1 MSFNDY
7 WKKKAARRRKTWVAR
22 DKRYASRHNKL
33 EYIRSEVFSLMD
45 ERNLETYLK
54 PHYTEKNPIVC
65 WNSDKFSFSEASLRE
80 ALISEGA
87 DMTYFKMEQSKM
99 PIHGK
104 SDVKKEEARR
114 DRSGLFPRSLSYSIY
129 CWLEKIYELSSE
141 VETVLLT
148 YKDVTMMINRYSKSN
163 VPFGYY
169 EVIPCHHLAFSAL
182 KLQETTFYTLN
193 IATLLMEM
201 AAEWELRNEEL
212 NYHAKMLKLRSMEAA
227 VCDSIDFELW
237 DEKKIETKVKEYFKK
252 NYSLWE
258 MYQAI
263 LRPWIIGVEKFMEA
277 ITTRDISDGE
287 LEFHYHSSQGFEDF
301 VEQKLR
307 PYLNSQN
314 LGDYRMFVPEHD
326 NRQVIIEY
334 QGWQVSMHCRNFTE
348 VYFYP
353 NVFDPKFIKQS
364 YCNDRLHVYFC
375 KLTISAVAEYLRRIP
390 AINERIDR
398 VVEQIKMKYNELKNK
413 TEQ

>member
-1 MSFNDY
+1 MSFNEY
-7 WKKKAARRRKTWVAR
+7 WKAKSDRRRKAWVA
-22 DKRYASRHNKL
+22 KNKQFAGNHTRL
-33 EYIRSEVFSLMD
+33 DTIRRKVFQDMD
-45 ERNLETYLK
+45 ERKLETYLK

-65 WNSDKFSFSEASLRE
+65 WNNGKFSFSEASLRE

-87 DMTYFKMEQSKM
+87 DMTCFKMEQSKR
-99 PIHGK
+99 PIHGNI
-104 SDVKKEEARR
+104 DVEEEKARR
-114 DRSGLFPRSLSYSIY
+114 GRSDLFPKSVDYTSYL
-129 CWLEKIYELSSE
+129 WLKKIYELSSE

-201 AAEWELRNEEL
+201 AAEWELRNEEFD
-212 NYHAKMLKLRSMEAA
+212 YYAKKLKLRALEAV
-227 VCDSIDFELW
+227 VCDRIDFELW
-237 DEKKIETKVKEYFKK
+237 DDKKIETKVKEYFKK

-277 ITTRDISDGE
+277 ITTRDISDGA

-413 TEQ
+413 TEL

>member
-1 MSFNDY
+1 MSFNEY
-7 WKKKAARRRKTWVAR
+7 WKEKAAKRRKTWLAR

-80 ALISEGA
+80 VLISEGA
-87 DMTYFKMEQSKM
+87 DITYFKMEQSKM

-114 DRSGLFPRSLSYSIY
+114 DRSGLFPRSLTYSIY

-182 KLQETTFYTLN
+182 KLQETTFHTLN

-212 NYHAKMLKLRSMEAA
+212 NYHAKKLKLRSMEAV
-227 VCDSIDFELW
+227 VCNSIDFELW
-237 DEKKIETKVKEYFKK
+237 DDKKIETKVKEYFKK
-252 NYSLWE
+252 DYSLME

-263 LRPWIIGVEKFMEA
+263 LRPWIKSVERFMEA
-277 ITTRDISDGE
+277 IVTRDLSDGA
-287 LEFHYHSSQGFEDF
+287 LEFQYYYDGVKGV

-314 LGDYRMFVPEHD
+314 LGDFHMFIPEHD
-326 NRQVIIEY
+326 NHQVIIEY
-334 QGWQVSMHCRNFTE
+334 QGWQVSMHCSDYR
-348 VYFYP
+348 VVDFYP
-353 NVFDPKFIKQS
+353 NVFDSSFIKQS
-364 YCNDRLHVYFC
+364 FCNDRLHVHFC
-375 KLTISAVAEYLRRIP
+375 VFTISAVAEYLRRMP
-390 AINERIDR
+390 AINEKIDR
-398 VVEQIKMKYNELKNK
+398 VVKLVNMKYNELKNK
-413 TEQ
+413 TEK

>member
-1 MSFNDY
+1 MSFNEY
-7 WKKKAARRRKTWVAR
+7 WKEKAAKRRKTWLAR

-87 DMTYFKMEQSKM
+87 DMTYFKMEQSKK

-104 SDVKKEEARR
+104 SDVEEEKARR
-114 DRSGLFPRSLSYSIY
+114 RSSDLFPGTLDYTIY
-129 CWLEKIYELSSE
+129 LWLEKIYELSSE

-182 KLQETTFYTLN
+182 KLQETTFHTLN

-201 AAEWELRNEEL
+201 ASEWELRNEEL
-212 NYHAKMLKLRSMEAA
+212 NYHAKKLKLRSMEAV
-227 VCDSIDFELW
+227 VCNSIDFELW

-375 KLTISAVAEYLRRIP
+375 KLTISAVAEYLRRMP

>member
-1 MSFNDY
+1 
-7 WKKKAARRRKTWVAR
+7 
-22 DKRYASRHNKL
+22 
-33 EYIRSEVFSLMD
+33 
-45 ERNLETYLK
+45 
-54 PHYTEKNPIVC
+54 
-65 WNSDKFSFSEASLRE
+65 
-80 ALISEGA
+80 
-87 DMTYFKMEQSKM
+87 
-99 PIHGK
+99 
-104 SDVKKEEARR
+104 
-114 DRSGLFPRSLSYSIY
+114 
-129 CWLEKIYELSSE
+129 
-141 VETVLLT
+141 
-148 YKDVTMMINRYSKSN
+148 
-163 VPFGYY
+163 
-169 EVIPCHHLAFSAL
+169 
-182 KLQETTFYTLN
+182 
-193 IATLLMEM
+193 MEM

>member
-33 EYIRSEVFSLMD
+33 EYIRREVFQELD
-45 ERNLETYLK
+45 ERKLETYLK

-65 WNSDKFSFSEASLRE
+65 WKSGKFSFSEASLRE
-80 ALISEGA
+80 ALLNEGA
-87 DMTYFKMEQSKM
+87 DMTCFKMEQSKR

-104 SDVKKEEARR
+104 IDVEEEKARR
-114 DRSGLFPRSLSYSIY
+114 GRSDLFPKSVDYTSYL
-129 CWLEKIYELSSE
+129 WLKKIYELSSE

-277 ITTRDISDGE
+277 ITTRDISDGA

>member
-1 MSFNDY
+1 MSFNEY
-7 WKKKAARRRKTWVAR
+7 WKEKAAKRRKTWVAR

-33 EYIRSEVFSLMD
+33 EYIRREVFQELD
-45 ERNLETYLK
+45 ERKLETYLK

-65 WNSDKFSFSEASLRE
+65 WKSDKFSFSEASLRE

-87 DMTYFKMEQSKM
+87 DMTYFKMEQSKR

-104 SDVKKEEARR
+104 SDVEEEKARR
-114 DRSGLFPRSLSYSIY
+114 SSDLFPGTLDYTIY
-129 CWLEKIYELSSE
+129 WWLEKIYELSSE

-148 YKDVTMMINRYSKSN
+148 YKGVTMMINRYSKSN

-169 EVIPCHHLAFSAL
+169 EVIPCHHLACSAL
-182 KLQETTFYTLN
+182 KLQETTFHTLN

-212 NYHAKMLKLRSMEAA
+212 NYHAKRLKLRALEAV
-227 VCDSIDFELW
+227 VCDRIDFELW
-237 DEKKIETKVKEYFKK
+237 DDKKIETKVKEYFKK
-252 NYSLWE
+252 DYSLKE

-277 ITTRDISDGE
+277 ITTRDISDGA

-314 LGDYRMFVPEHD
+314 LGDFRMFIPAHD
-326 NRQVIIEY
+326 NHQVIIEY
-334 QGWQVSMHCRNFTE
+334 QGWQVSMHCRDYT
-348 VYFYP
+348 VVDFYP
-353 NVFDPKFIKQS
+353 NVFDPKFIMQS
-364 YCNDRLHVYFC
+364 YCDDRLHVHFC
-375 KLTISAVAEYLRRIP
+375 KLTISAVANYLRRMP
-390 AINERIDR
+390 AINEKIDR
-398 VVEQIKMKYNELKNK
+398 VVKLVNMKYNELKNK
-413 TEQ
+413 TEK

>member
-1 MSFNDY
+1 MSFNEY
-7 WKKKAARRRKTWVAR
+7 WKEKAAKRRKTWVAR

-33 EYIRSEVFSLMD
+33 EYIRREVFQELD
-45 ERNLETYLK
+45 ERKLETYLK

-65 WNSDKFSFSEASLRE
+65 WKSDKFSFSEASLRE

-87 DMTYFKMEQSKM
+87 DMTYFKMEQSKR

-104 SDVKKEEARR
+104 SDVEEEKARR
-114 DRSGLFPRSLSYSIY
+114 RSSDLFPGTLDYTIY
-129 CWLEKIYELSSE
+129 WWLEKIYELSSE

-148 YKDVTMMINRYSKSN
+148 YKGVTMMINRYSKSN

-169 EVIPCHHLAFSAL
+169 EVIPCHHLACSAL
-182 KLQETTFYTLN
+182 KLQETTFHTLN

-212 NYHAKMLKLRSMEAA
+212 NYHAKRLKLRALEAV
-227 VCDSIDFELW
+227 VCDRIDFELW
-237 DEKKIETKVKEYFKK
+237 DDKKIETKVKEYFKK
-252 NYSLWE
+252 DYSLKE

-277 ITTRDISDGE
+277 ITTRDISDGA

-301 VEQKLR
+301 VEQILR

-314 LGDYRMFVPEHD
+314 LGDFHMFIPAHD
-326 NRQVIIEY
+326 NHQVIIEY
-334 QGWQVSMHCRNFTE
+334 QGWQVSMHCSDYR
-348 VYFYP
+348 VVDFYP
-353 NVFDPKFIKQS
+353 NVFDPKFIMQS
-364 YCNDRLHVYFC
+364 YCDDRLHVHFC
-375 KLTISAVAEYLRRIP
+375 VFTISAVAEYLRRMP
-390 AINERIDR
+390 AINEKIDR
-398 VVEQIKMKYNELKNK
+398 VVKLVNMKYNELKNK
-413 TEQ
+413 TEK

>member
-1 MSFNDY
+1 MSFNEY
-7 WKKKAARRRKTWVAR
+7 WKEKAAKRRKTWLAR

-87 DMTYFKMEQSKM
+87 DMTYFKMEQSKK

-104 SDVKKEEARR
+104 SDVEEEKARR
-114 DRSGLFPRSLSYSIY
+114 RSSDLFPGTLDYTIY
-129 CWLEKIYELSSE
+129 WWLEKIYELSSE

-169 EVIPCHHLAFSAL
+169 EVIPCHHLACSAL

-212 NYHAKMLKLRSMEAA
+212 NYHAKRLKLRALEAV
-227 VCDSIDFELW
+227 VCDRIDFELW
-237 DEKKIETKVKEYFKK
+237 DDKKIETKVKEYFKK
-252 NYSLWE
+252 DYSLKE

-263 LRPWIIGVEKFMEA
+263 LRPWIKGVEKFM
-277 ITTRDISDGE
+277 
-287 LEFHYHSSQGFEDF
+287 
-301 VEQKLR
+301 
-307 PYLNSQN
+307 
-314 LGDYRMFVPEHD
+314 
-326 NRQVIIEY
+326 
-334 QGWQVSMHCRNFTE
+334 
-348 VYFYP
+348 
-353 NVFDPKFIKQS
+353 
-364 YCNDRLHVYFC
+364 
-375 KLTISAVAEYLRRIP
+375 
-390 AINERIDR
+390 
-398 VVEQIKMKYNELKNK
+398 
-413 TEQ
+413 

>member
-1 MSFNDY
+1 MSFNEY
-7 WKKKAARRRKTWVAR
+7 WKEKAAKRRKTWVAR

-33 EYIRSEVFSLMD
+33 EYIRREVFQELD
-45 ERNLETYLK
+45 ERKLETYLK

-65 WNSDKFSFSEASLRE
+65 WKSDKFSFSEASLRE

-87 DMTYFKMEQSKM
+87 DMTYFKMEQSKR

-104 SDVKKEEARR
+104 SDVEEEKARR
-114 DRSGLFPRSLSYSIY
+114 RSSDLFPGTLDYTIY
-129 CWLEKIYELSSE
+129 WWLEKIYELSSE

-148 YKDVTMMINRYSKSN
+148 YKGVTMMINRYSKSN

-169 EVIPCHHLAFSAL
+169 EVIPCHHLACSAL
-182 KLQETTFYTLN
+182 KLQETTFHTLN

-212 NYHAKMLKLRSMEAA
+212 NYHAKRLKLRALEAV
-227 VCDSIDFELW
+227 VCDRIDFELW
-237 DEKKIETKVKEYFKK
+237 DDKKIETKVKEYFKK
-252 NYSLWE
+252 DYSLKE

-277 ITTRDISDGE
+277 ITTRDISDGA

-314 LGDYRMFVPEHD
+314 LGDFHMFIPAHD
-326 NRQVIIEY
+326 NHQVIIEY
-334 QGWQVSMHCRNFTE
+334 QGWQVSMHCSDYR
-348 VYFYP
+348 VVDFYP
-353 NVFDPKFIKQS
+353 NVFDPKFIMQS
-364 YCNDRLHVYFC
+364 YCDDRLHVHFC
-375 KLTISAVAEYLRRIP
+375 VFTISAVAEYLRRMP
-390 AINERIDR
+390 AINEKIDR
-398 VVEQIKMKYNELKNK
+398 VVKLVNMKYNELKNK
-413 TEQ
+413 TEK

>member
-1 MSFNDY
+1 MSFNEY
-7 WKKKAARRRKTWVAR
+7 WKEKAAKRRKTWVAR

-33 EYIRSEVFSLMD
+33 EYIRREVFQELD
-45 ERNLETYLK
+45 ERKLETYLK

-65 WNSDKFSFSEASLRE
+65 WKSDKFSFSEASLRE

-87 DMTYFKMEQSKM
+87 DMTYFKMEQSKR

-104 SDVKKEEARR
+104 SDVEEEKARR
-114 DRSGLFPRSLSYSIY
+114 RSSDLFPGTLDYTIY
-129 CWLEKIYELSSE
+129 WWLEKIYELSSE

-148 YKDVTMMINRYSKSN
+148 YKGVTMMINRYSKSN

-169 EVIPCHHLAFSAL
+169 EVIPCHHLACSAL
-182 KLQETTFYTLN
+182 KLQETTFHTLN
-193 IATLLMEM
+193 IAALLMEM

-212 NYHAKMLKLRSMEAA
+212 NYHAKRLKLRALEAV
-227 VCDSIDFELW
+227 VCDRIDFELW
-237 DEKKIETKVKEYFKK
+237 DDKKIETKVKEYFKK
-252 NYSLWE
+252 DYSLKE

-277 ITTRDISDGE
+277 ITTRDISDGA

-314 LGDYRMFVPEHD
+314 LGDFHMFIPAHD
-326 NRQVIIEY
+326 NHQVIIEY
-334 QGWQVSMHCRNFTE
+334 QGWQVSMHCSDYR
-348 VYFYP
+348 VVDFYP
-353 NVFDPKFIKQS
+353 NVFDPKFIMQS
-364 YCNDRLHVYFC
+364 YCDDRLHVHFC
-375 KLTISAVAEYLRRIP
+375 VFTISAVAEYLRRMP
-390 AINERIDR
+390 AINEKIDR
-398 VVEQIKMKYNELKNK
+398 VVKLVNMKYNELKNK
-413 TEQ
+413 TEK

>member
-1 MSFNDY
+1 MSFNEY
-7 WKKKAARRRKTWVAR
+7 WKEKAAKRRKTWLAR

-80 ALISEGA
+80 VLISEGA
-87 DMTYFKMEQSKM
+87 DITYFKMEQSKM

-148 YKDVTMMINRYSKSN
+148 YKDVTMMIKRYSKSN

-334 QGWQVSMHCRNFTE
+334 QGWQVSMHCRNNT
-348 VYFYP
+348 VVDFYP

>member
-1 MSFNDY
+1 MSFNEY
-7 WKKKAARRRKTWVAR
+7 WKEKAAKRRKTWVAR

-33 EYIRSEVFSLMD
+33 EYIRREVFQELD
-45 ERNLETYLK
+45 ERKLETYLK

-65 WNSDKFSFSEASLRE
+65 WKSDKFSFSEASLRE

-87 DMTYFKMEQSKM
+87 DMTYFKMEQSKR

-104 SDVKKEEARR
+104 SDVEEEKARR
-114 DRSGLFPRSLSYSIY
+114 RSSDLFPGTLDYTIY
-129 CWLEKIYELSSE
+129 WWLEKIYELSSE

-148 YKDVTMMINRYSKSN
+148 YKGVTMMINRYSKSN

-169 EVIPCHHLAFSAL
+169 EVIPCHHLACSAL
-182 KLQETTFYTLN
+182 KLQETTFHTLN

-212 NYHAKMLKLRSMEAA
+212 NYHAKRLKLRALEAV
-227 VCDSIDFELW
+227 VCDRIDFELW
-237 DEKKIETKVKEYFKK
+237 DDKKIETKVKEYFKK
-252 NYSLWE
+252 DYSLKE

-277 ITTRDISDGE
+277 ITTRDISDGA

-314 LGDYRMFVPEHD
+314 LGDFRMFIPAHD
-326 NRQVIIEY
+326 NHQVIIEY
-334 QGWQVSMHCRNFTE
+334 QGWQVSMHCRDYT
-348 VYFYP
+348 VVDFYP
-353 NVFDPKFIKQS
+353 NVFDPKFIMQS
-364 YCNDRLHVYFC
+364 YCDDRLHVHFC
-375 KLTISAVAEYLRRIP
+375 KLTISAVANYLRRMP
-390 AINERIDR
+390 AINEKIDR
-398 VVEQIKMKYNELKNK
+398 VVKLVNMKYNELKNK
-413 TEQ
+413 TEK

>member
-1 MSFNDY
+1 MSFNEY
-7 WKKKAARRRKTWVAR
+7 WKEKAAKRRKTWLAR

-33 EYIRSEVFSLMD
+33 EYIRREVFQELD
-45 ERNLETYLK
+45 ERKLETYLK

-65 WNSDKFSFSEASLRE
+65 WKSDKFSFSEASLRE

-87 DMTYFKMEQSKM
+87 DMTYFKMEQSKR

-104 SDVKKEEARR
+104 SDVEEEKARR
-114 DRSGLFPRSLSYSIY
+114 SSDLFPGTLDYTIY
-129 CWLEKIYELSSE
+129 WWLEKIYELSSE

-148 YKDVTMMINRYSKSN
+148 YKGVTMMINRYSKSN

-169 EVIPCHHLAFSAL
+169 EVIPCHHLACSAL
-182 KLQETTFYTLN
+182 KLQETTFHTLN

-212 NYHAKMLKLRSMEAA
+212 NYHAKRLKLRALEAV
-227 VCDSIDFELW
+227 VCDRIDFELW
-237 DEKKIETKVKEYFKK
+237 DDKKIETKVKEYFKK
-252 NYSLWE
+252 DYSLKE

-277 ITTRDISDGE
+277 ITTRDISDGA

-314 LGDYRMFVPEHD
+314 LGDFRMFIPAHD
-326 NRQVIIEY
+326 NHQVIIEY
-334 QGWQVSMHCRNFTE
+334 QGWQVSMHCRDYT
-348 VYFYP
+348 VVDFYP
-353 NVFDPKFIKQS
+353 NVFDPKFIMQS
-364 YCNDRLHVYFC
+364 YCDDRLHVHFC
-375 KLTISAVAEYLRRIP
+375 KLTISAVANYLRRMP
-390 AINERIDR
+390 AINEKIDR
-398 VVEQIKMKYNELKNK
+398 VVKLVNMKYNELKNK
-413 TEQ
+413 TEK

>member
-1 MSFNDY
+1 MSFNEY
-7 WKKKAARRRKTWVAR
+7 WKEKAAKRRKTWVAR

-33 EYIRSEVFSLMD
+33 EYIRREVFQELD
-45 ERNLETYLK
+45 ERKLETYLK

-65 WNSDKFSFSEASLRE
+65 WKSDKFSFSEASLRE

-87 DMTYFKMEQSKM
+87 DMTYFKMEQSKR

-104 SDVKKEEARR
+104 SDVEEEKARR
-114 DRSGLFPRSLSYSIY
+114 RSSDLFPGTLDYTIY
-129 CWLEKIYELSSE
+129 WWLEKIYELSSE

-148 YKDVTMMINRYSKSN
+148 YKGVTMMINRYSKSN

-169 EVIPCHHLAFSAL
+169 EVIPCHHLACSAL
-182 KLQETTFYTLN
+182 KLQETTFHTLN

-212 NYHAKMLKLRSMEAA
+212 NYHAKRLKLRALEAV
-227 VCDSIDFELW
+227 VCDRIDFELW
-237 DEKKIETKVKEYFKK
+237 DDKKIETKVKEYFKK
-252 NYSLWE
+252 DYSLKE

-277 ITTRDISDGE
+277 ITTRDISDGA

-314 LGDYRMFVPEHD
+314 LGDFRMFIPAHD
-326 NRQVIIEY
+326 NHQVIIEY
-334 QGWQVSMHCRNFTE
+334 QGWQVSMHCRDYT
-348 VYFYP
+348 VVDFYP
-353 NVFDPKFIKQS
+353 NVFDPKFIMQS
-364 YCNDRLHVYFC
+364 YCDDRLHVHFC
-375 KLTISAVAEYLRRIP
+375 VFTISAVAEYLRRMP
-390 AINERIDR
+390 AINEKIDR
-398 VVEQIKMKYNELKNK
+398 VVKLVNMKYNELKNK
-413 TEQ
+413 TEK

>member
-1 MSFNDY
+1 MSFNEY
-7 WKKKAARRRKTWVAR
+7 WKEKAAKRRKTWVAR

-33 EYIRSEVFSLMD
+33 EYIRREVFQELD
-45 ERNLETYLK
+45 ERKLETYLK
-54 PHYTEKNPIVC
+54 PHYTEKNPIAC
-65 WNSDKFSFSEASLRE
+65 WKSDKFSFSEASLRE

-87 DMTYFKMEQSKM
+87 DMTYFKMEQSKR

-104 SDVKKEEARR
+104 SDVEEEKARR
-114 DRSGLFPRSLSYSIY
+114 RSSDLFPGTLDYTIY
-129 CWLEKIYELSSE
+129 WWLEKIYELSSE

-148 YKDVTMMINRYSKSN
+148 YKGVTMMINRYSKSN

-169 EVIPCHHLAFSAL
+169 EVIPCHHLACSAL
-182 KLQETTFYTLN
+182 KLQETTFHTLN

-212 NYHAKMLKLRSMEAA
+212 NYHAKRLKLRALEAV
-227 VCDSIDFELW
+227 VCDRIDFELW
-237 DEKKIETKVKEYFKK
+237 DDKKIETKVKEYFKK
-252 NYSLWE
+252 DYSLKE

-277 ITTRDISDGE
+277 ITTRDISDGA

-314 LGDYRMFVPEHD
+314 LGDFRMFIPAHD
-326 NRQVIIEY
+326 NHQVIIEY
-334 QGWQVSMHCRNFTE
+334 QGWQVSMHCRDYT
-348 VYFYP
+348 VVDFYP
-353 NVFDPKFIKQS
+353 NVFDPKFIMQS
-364 YCNDRLHVYFC
+364 YCDDRLHVHFC
-375 KLTISAVAEYLRRIP
+375 KLTISAVANYLRRMP
-390 AINERIDR
+390 AINEKIDR
-398 VVEQIKMKYNELKNK
+398 VVKLVNMKYNELKNK
-413 TEQ
+413 TEK